1 MAETAVARNYLDWV
15 FSLPWD
21 KETKDSLEL
30 KKAQE
35 VLDHD
40 HYGLEKIKERILEY
54 LAVRILAPE
63 AKAPII
69 CFVGPPGVGK
79 TSHSPSPEP

>member
-1 MAETAVARNYLDWV
+1 MPPMMAETAVARNYLDWV

-40 HYGLEKIKERILEY
+40 HYGLEKIKERILN
-54 LAVRILAPE
+54 
-63 AKAPII
+63 
-69 CFVGPPGVGK
+69 
-79 TSHSPSPEP
+79 TSLSASLRLKRRLRLSAS